1 MYTPIPDPAIW
12 DYTPGSMPTGAMAA
26 EPAPA
31 PALRVS
37 SDCIKEKQRSCWTYV
52 SSAES
57 VSRRVRSKELFCIN
71 FLPALPK
78 QGILHIFQKFRHNE
92 LFAERFI
99 LFLKG
104 GHNVPEKLKTN
115 YVDHICI
122 AVNDVKKA
130 EKDYI
135 DAFGWDVAY
144 RYVDEP
150 EKIRVTG
157 FMVGPTAIEIMEDLD
172 GTGEVAKFIRRAG
185 EGVMLISYNVD
196 NCEESLEVL
205 KKNKVRLI
213 DQKPRLFAEYNR
225 NFAFIHPAATHG
237 ILTEIIDGKY

>member
-1 MYTPIPDPAIW
+1 M
-12 DYTPGSMPTGAMAA
+12 
-26 EPAPA
+26 
-31 PALRVS
+31 
-37 SDCIKEKQRSCWTYV
+37 
-52 SSAES
+52 
-57 VSRRVRSKELFCIN
+57 
-71 FLPALPK
+71 
-78 QGILHIFQKFRHNE
+78 
-92 LFAERFI
+92 
-99 LFLKG
+99 
-104 GHNVPEKLKTN
+104 PEKLKAN

-144 RYVDEP
+144 RYIDEP

-157 FMVGPTAIEIMEDLD
+157 FMVGPTAIELMEDLD

-185 EGVMLISYNVD
+185 EGIMLISYNVD
-196 NCEESLEVL
+196 SCEESLEIL
-205 KKNKVRLI
+205 KKNNVRLI
-213 DQKPRLFAEYNR
+213 DQKPRWFAEYKR

>member
-1 MYTPIPDPAIW
+1 MPSGVTDAELAQGPVLLALSAYTRARQPSCSTSA
-12 DYTPGSMPTGAMAA
+12 SNAA
-26 EPAPA
+26 N
-31 PALRVS
+31 
-37 SDCIKEKQRSCWTYV
+37 
-52 SSAES
+52 
-57 VSRRVRSKELFCIN
+57 VSRRVRSRAPF
-71 FLPALPK
+71 FLNSRQARQKP
-78 QGILHIFQKFRHNE
+78 GIL
-92 LFAERFI
+92 LTS
-99 LFLKG
+99 
-104 GHNVPEKLKTN
+104 PEK
-115 YVDHICI
+115 DHICI

-130 EKDYI
+130 EKDYT
-135 DAFGWDVAY
+135 DAFGWEVAY

-196 NCEESLEVL
+196 NCEKSLELL
-205 KKNKVRLI
+205 KRNKVRLI
-213 DQKPRLFAEYNR
+213 DQKPRFFAEYKR

>member
-1 MYTPIPDPAIW
+1 M
-12 DYTPGSMPTGAMAA
+12 
-26 EPAPA
+26 
-31 PALRVS
+31 
-37 SDCIKEKQRSCWTYV
+37 
-52 SSAES
+52 
-57 VSRRVRSKELFCIN
+57 
-71 FLPALPK
+71 
-78 QGILHIFQKFRHNE
+78 
-92 LFAERFI
+92 
-99 LFLKG
+99 
-104 GHNVPEKLKTN
+104 PEKLKTN

-172 GTGEVAKFIRRAG
+172 GTGEVAKFI
-185 EGVMLISYNVD
+185 SYNVD

-213 DQKPRLFAEYNR
+213 DQKPRFFAEYKR